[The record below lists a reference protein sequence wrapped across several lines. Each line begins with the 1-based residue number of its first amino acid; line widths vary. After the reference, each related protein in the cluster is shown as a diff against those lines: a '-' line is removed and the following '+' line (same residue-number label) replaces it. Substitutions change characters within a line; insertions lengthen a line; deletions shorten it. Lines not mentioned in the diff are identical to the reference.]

1 MRKLELLAPAADK
14 DVAMEAILHGADAV
28 YMGASSH
35 GARKSAAN
43 SVKDIAEVVCFAHKF
58 RAKVYVTVNTLVY
71 DNEIHSRSP
80 CSRVKLMGRPV
91 RPG

>member
-43 SVKDIAEVVCFAHKF
+43 SVKIGRAH
-58 RAKVYVTVNTLVY
+58 V
-71 DNEIHSRSP
+71 
-80 CSRVKLMGRPV
+80 
-91 RPG
+91 